1 MLDLFNQGP
10 LLEGKTKRKKAF
22 LIFATLSALVCCKE
36 DFRYVRKD
44 GKSVMYTVSNVT
56 MPWIQSSKVHII

>member
-1 MLDLFNQGP
+1 ML
-10 LLEGKTKRKKAF
+10 KAF